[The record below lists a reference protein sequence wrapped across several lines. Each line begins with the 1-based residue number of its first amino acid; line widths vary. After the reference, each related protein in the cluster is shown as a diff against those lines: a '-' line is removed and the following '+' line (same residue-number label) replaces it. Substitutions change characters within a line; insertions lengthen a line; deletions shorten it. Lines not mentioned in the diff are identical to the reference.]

1 MSSQEMLSGSSQGRH
16 LCSHSFSR
24 VEGSVCPT
32 PATALDRELP
42 ACPRG
47 AAPSGG
53 PETSFN
59 IEMGSSRKAKLHQA
73 KEGCVKPQQFPEM
86 PRRMACAGPRAAHHS
101 TYPLLAYSA
110 ATSSGP
116 EHRGLRR
123 GSGPLQTQAGPTQS
137 HLGPPE
143 TQLNEV
149 GCSFLQ
155 EDI

>member
-1 MSSQEMLSGSSQGRH
+1 MCIKDLLSSQEMLSGSSQGRH

-73 KEGCVKPQQFPEM
+73 KEGCVTAVS
-86 PRRMACAGPRAAHHS
+86 RN
-101 TYPLLAYSA
+101 
-110 ATSSGP
+110 AT
-116 EHRGLRR
+116 EDGLRW
-123 GSGPLQTQAGPTQS
+123 TT
-137 HLGPPE
+137 
-143 TQLNEV
+143 
-149 GCSFLQ
+149 GCSPQHISTPGLFSSHIIWAGASRPQKGLRAPPNTSRTHT
-155 EDI
+155 EPPRPSRDTAE